1 MLLTHMA
8 KPSKQF
14 KTKLLQLL
22 QEEEVDLY
30 VLTMHY
36 RNDGELAYF
45 DEPDRRR
52 VKHILD
58 ILIRD
63 TKRHS
68 EILQRIVRRGI

>member
-1 MLLTHMA
+1 MA
-8 KPSKQF
+8 KLPKQF
-14 KTKLLQLL
+14 RVRLIRLL

-36 RNDGELAYF
+36 RNNGELTYF
-45 DEPDRRR
+45 DEVNRQRI
-52 VKHILD
+52 KNIFD

-68 EILQRIVRRGI
+68 EILKYIIGPEV